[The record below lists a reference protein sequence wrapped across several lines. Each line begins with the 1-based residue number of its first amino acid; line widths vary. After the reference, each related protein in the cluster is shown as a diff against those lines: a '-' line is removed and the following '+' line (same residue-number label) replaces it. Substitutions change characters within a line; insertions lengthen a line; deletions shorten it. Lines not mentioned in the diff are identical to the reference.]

1 MRKQKPG
8 PIATL
13 RFWTKLQ
20 NGEQINF
27 CSPFFIFLKG
37 DTMDDSLVIIP
48 GNIVLIISNQ
58 KEGIYAFVDD
68 AVADVKPNW
77 WRVTF
82 QILLPTPDFK
92 PLKKMWILDNQ
103 QIHGQEFTMG
113 GVKYQLQK
121 TDLKLANQ
129 PSQHQ
134 TTSKIP
140 EFEIK
145 KRKRDIPSYLKLVK

>member
-1 MRKQKPG
+1 
-8 PIATL
+8 
-13 RFWTKLQ
+13 
-20 NGEQINF
+20 
-27 CSPFFIFLKG
+27 
-37 DTMDDSLVIIP
+37 MDDSLVVIP
-48 GNIVLIISNQ
+48 GSIVLIISNQ

-68 AVADVKPNW
+68 IAPDNKTGW

-92 PLKKMWILDNQ
+92 PLKKMWILDEQ

-113 GVKYQLQK
+113 GIKHQLQK

-129 PSQHQ
+129 PQP
-134 TTSKIP
+134 TSKIP
-140 EFEIK
+140 EFEMK